1 MGGGL
6 ASHGEHH
13 PSRDSGDDAGRL
25 VVIGHP
31 GPRRRLGQVMPTGP
45 SQPQQGDVL
54 GLAGLEGVPV
64 HRRGE
69 GVGGINHRSDVLG
82 AQEGAQPVHP
92 AETADPHLAGESGRC
107 RGASGDGG
115 DDVHLLLDEPGGQFP
130 GQTGAPQNQD
140 VHVAHLPS
148 IHDWPWLD
156 WPSTIWPGSIGTE
169 QHCRGQTSAWAVM
182 CPRLSRGQGSHAF
195 RDLMCKDRSRGAV
208 EHRCESGTVPPL

>member
-1 MGGGL
+1 MIDAERPALPAHHPAVRQLLGGGVDTAQQQIALTQAQVVGGGL

-92 AETADPHLAGESGRC
+92 AETADPHLAGDSGRC

-130 GQTGAPQNQD
+130 GQTGTSQNQD
-140 VHVAHLPS
+140 VHVVHLPS

-156 WPSTIWPGSIGTE
+156 WP
-169 QHCRGQTSAWAVM
+169 QHNLA
-182 CPRLSRGQGSHAF
+182 RL
-195 RDLMCKDRSRGAV
+195 D
-208 EHRCESGTVPPL
+208 